1 MMNPKKIRIPILI
14 LCAFLTFGCV
24 YIELPQDL
32 ATPQAPVGSDTKGW
46 NAVATEIKNSDS
58 GDLRIFLTIQNE
70 TDDWSTMQSA
80 ADKPAILTTSDGK
93 KTNCDTVFVNTGE
106 HRLAPGFQMRGYST
120 GKMEEPETQLIYV
133 ECKGAD
139 AVPGSKLSIDYVAYG
154 GILDDYTPDANE
166 TEGTLEI
173 DLDKINPDLVYP
185 IATPV
190 EGLIQEPGVSI
201 TGLSDNVVTL
211 LDTTRT
217 DTGLEFTW
225 QNFNPSKFPLKTH
238 IGTPPVIGADGIL
251 YGVYESLDIAPIPIT
266 PPKGNMQ
273 WTTGVKVPQDV
284 KGLHILLSVETNKPR
299 TYKSYVLDITDK

>member
-1 MMNPKKIRIPILI
+1 
-14 LCAFLTFGCV
+14 
-24 YIELPQDL
+24 
-32 ATPQAPVGSDTKGW
+32 
-46 NAVATEIKNSDS
+46 
-58 GDLRIFLTIQNE
+58 
-70 TDDWSTMQSA
+70 
-80 ADKPAILTTSDGK
+80 
-93 KTNCDTVFVNTGE
+93 
-106 HRLAPGFQMRGYST
+106 MRGYST

-139 AVPGSKLSIDYVAYG
+139 AAPGSKLLIDYVAYG

-173 DLDKINPDLVYP
+173 DLDKITPDLVYP

-211 LDTTRT
+211 LDTQRT

-273 WTTGVKVPQDV
+273 WTTEVKVPQDV
-284 KGLHILLSVETNKPR
+284 KGLLYPAERRDEQTSNL
-299 TYKSYVLDITDK
+299 